1 MATAEQLV
9 GFIASNA
16 ADHVR
21 FDRRLDDHDRRLE
34 KFEPGRSAD
43 PDKT

>member
-21 FDRRLDDHDRRLE
+21 FDRRLDEHDLRLE
-34 KFEPGRSAD
+34 EIERGRHTD
-43 PDKT
+43 PA